1 MQNVLARPGGDFRS
15 ATEVFS
21 VKSCED
27 ACWRKCFPVLRVIRG
42 AHLRLALPIEYL
54 PIIRGPII
62 GGIVCEIIKFWN
74 FSGGNRQAHEKKQN
88 GEYAT
93 HISPRPIFNYI
104 DNSSKLAGPQRL

>member
-15 ATEVFS
+15 AIEVFS

-27 ACWRKCFPVLRVIRG
+27 ACRWKCFPVLSVIRG
-42 AHLRLALPIEYL
+42 THLRLALPIEYL
-54 PIIRGPII
+54 PIIRR
-62 GGIVCEIIKFWN
+62 IVCEIIKFWN

-93 HISPRPIFNYI
+93 HISRAQ
-104 DNSSKLAGPQRL
+104 SSTTSMIAPNQPALNLN